1 MPSAITLQENVLTD
15 IAPHTAEASQP
26 LIHGD

>member
-1 MPSAITLQENVLTD
+1 MPSAITPQENVSVD
-15 IAPHTAEASQP
+15 IDPHTAEATQP